1 MPAKHRPPRRRQPPS
16 RRDPLPL
23 QATALPPQ
31 PPRAARPPWK
41 VLYLANIIVVLRA
54 DGYLSPRETLIIED
68 YRARLDMNAELVAE
82 AIILASDP
90 GFVPFRHENPITD
103 AHNLEDMI
111 LAGLVDELLGEAEI
125 SVIGAYAVGSG
136 IPAHRLLAAK
146 ASAMQRAAAFLSRR
160 P

>member
-1 MPAKHRPPRRRQPPS
+1 MPAKFRRSRSRSSAKPAAEPVLQPTVLPPPPS
-16 RRDPLPL
+16 R
-23 QATALPPQ
+23 PP
-31 PPRAARPPWK
+31 RPPWK

-68 YRARLDMNAELVAE
+68 YRARLDMSAELVAQ

-125 SVIGAYAVGSG
+125 GVIGAYASGSG